1 MRGVRRICIL
11 LSAICLQTACIVHPA
26 LPDDPLPLAPNT
38 IQDEIEQIA
47 TAAVE
52 EWSGGK
58 SAIVCDALYCLWQQ
72 ELSEKGFPSATETSY
87 RIRNSKNIEVT
98 LRLSKSEGDSHTTIR
113 GSNKE
118 IALPSEVTIKVSL
131 LSSPEGTAKLTAD
144 DSLVSLIAEGN
155 DGSLTSFSQSED
167 ELHFEADS
175 SEGEKLFE
183 LTGNGSTTLS
193 IKKDARIDISG
204 GDLFDIAGIYC
215 SLRDKASSTDVT
227 ADIDDFNSKYS
238 LRVFLR
244 GQMVGDARAEY
255 FCDET
260 GPAVDW
266 VIHYDSET
274 VANSVPYIVFERI
287 RDFPKFSFPE

>member
-1 MRGVRRICIL
+1 M
-11 LSAICLQTACIVHPA
+11 LSAICLQVACIVQPA

-47 TAAVE
+47 TDAAE

-58 SAIVCDALYCLWQQ
+58 SAIVCEALYCLWQQ
-72 ELSEKGFPSATETSY
+72 ELSEKGFPSSTEASY
-87 RIRNSKNIEVT
+87 RIRNSKNIEVS
-98 LRLSKSEGDSHTTIR
+98 LRLTRSEGDSRVTIR
-113 GSNKE
+113 GSSRE
-118 IALPSEVTIKVSL
+118 TALPSEVTIKVSM

-144 DSLVSLIAEGN
+144 DGLVKFIAEGN
-155 DGSLTSFSQSED
+155 DGSITSFRQSTD
-167 ELHFEADS
+167 EFHLEADS
-175 SEGEKLFE
+175 PEGEKLFE
-183 LTGNGSTTLS
+183 LTGNEFTSLS

-204 GDLFDIAGIYC
+204 GNLFEIAGIYC
-215 SLRDKASSTDVT
+215 SLRDKAASDDVT
-227 ADIDDFNSKYS
+227 ADIEDFNSSYN

-274 VANSVPYIVFERI
+274 VANSVPYIVFEKI
-287 RDFPKFSFPE
+287 RGFPRFSFPG